1 MRYDSASKGQGRLPG
16 KTQIYITN
24 LVGGFLNDET
34 NFAMRYGD
42 GGAAAALVTAVA
54 DAYAALERGEPVSRA
69 DTWEGQ
75 IEQNS

>member
-1 MRYDSASKGQGRLPG
+1 M
-16 KTQIYITN
+16 
-24 LVGGFLNDET
+24 GGLLNDET
-34 NFAMRYGD
+34 NFAVRYGD

>member
-1 MRYDSASKGQGRLPG
+1 
-16 KTQIYITN
+16 
-24 LVGGFLNDET
+24 
-34 NFAMRYGD
+34 MRYGD

-69 DTWEGQ
+69 DTWEEQ